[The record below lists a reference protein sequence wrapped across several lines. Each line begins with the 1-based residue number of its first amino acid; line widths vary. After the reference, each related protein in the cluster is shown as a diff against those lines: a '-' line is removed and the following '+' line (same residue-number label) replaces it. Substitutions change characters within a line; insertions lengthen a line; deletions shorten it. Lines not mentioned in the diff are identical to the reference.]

1 MGRPVAPRLRSIH
14 AERRRPAP
22 GRRTPARR
30 PRPERSRR
38 TGVHGRGR
46 GRDASRSSSSSVDPA
61 GLVRS
66 AADPRCSCP
75 PAGSPTN
82 RPSTRRSAT
91 GTGRSSTRSGR
102 SVGRT
107 RRTTSSRPRRPAS
120 RAAVRSGRSSS
131 STSNRSPAPPRTRSV
146 ELSVISAYRS
156 YDAQV
161 RTFASLERAYGRA
174 FALES
179 AARPGHSEHQ
189 LGTAIDID
197 GGGTW
202 LARTRLEHGF
212 VVSYPAERSPAF
224 TCYKPEPWHIRYVG
238 RARAAAIQAS
248 GLSPRE
254 WLWAHADDDR

>member
-1 MGRPVAPRLRSIH
+1 MGRRGRRGYVRSMPNDVVR
-14 AERRRPAP
+14 AGARTRARGPRRRSPQAVFI
-22 GRRTPARR
+22 G
-30 PRPERSRR
+30 
-38 TGVHGRGR
+38 GVAA
-46 GRDASRSSSSSVDPA
+46 ASLAILVVVGGPA

-66 AADPRCSCP
+66 AAALRGQL
-75 PAGSPTN
+75 PACRIADEPAEHASFDDWDRTLLDTE
-82 RPSTRRSAT
+82 RTL
-91 GTGRSSTRSGR
+91 GRSYAPDDLVATAEAGLEGGG
-102 SVGRT
+102 SVRAIVILDLV
-107 RRTTSSRPRRPAS
+107 SLA
-120 RAAVRSGRSSS
+120 RAAED
-131 STSNRSPAPPRTRSV
+131 AEV

-202 LARTRLEHGF
+202 LLEHASEHGF

-224 TCYKPEPWHIRYVG
+224 TCYKAEPWHIRYVG

-248 GLSPRE
+248 GLSARE
-254 WLWAHADDDR
+254 WLWAHADDDH

>member
-1 MGRPVAPRLRSIH
+1 LIAAIAGSTLAILVAV
-14 AERRRPAP
+14 
-22 GRRTPARR
+22 G
-30 PRPERSRR
+30 
-38 TGVHGRGR
+38 G
-46 GRDASRSSSSSVDPA
+46 PA

-66 AADPRCSCP
+66 ATADRGEL
-75 PAGSPTN
+75 PACRIADEPAERATLSDWDRTLLDTERTLARSYAPEDLVPTAEAGIGGGGSV
-82 RPSTRRSAT
+82 RAFVILDLESL
-91 GTGRSSTRSGR
+91 
-102 SVGRT
+102 V
-107 RRTTSSRPRRPAS
+107 
-120 RAAVRSGRSSS
+120 RAAAEAG
-131 STSNRSPAPPRTRSV
+131 V

-161 RTFASLERAYGRA
+161 RTFDSLERAYGRA

-202 LARTRLEHGF
+202 LVEHAPEHGF

-238 RARAAAIQAS
+238 RDRAAAIRAS
-248 GLSPRE
+248 GKSPRE
-254 WLWAHADDDR
+254 WLWAHADDER